1 VALLDISHAEYQRL
15 VLEALWVH
23 QQHNDVDVALLDR
36 VLSSPDFRARAAAVR
51 VMCYWRD
58 RVPDALALLRRMAA
72 DEHPRVRLE
81 AVRAAS
87 FFTVPEAVEVV
98 LIAAERPTD
107 EYLDFVRGET
117 MKTLEP
123 IWKQAIGGNVPLTLS
138 TDAGTRYLLANL
150 SNERL
155 LKTPRS
161 RAVFREML
169 TRPGLLDEQRRE
181 AVQGLARLDQKPEWR
196 VVLDTIQTL
205 DANSAGVDTSVV
217 FDLVRQLSG
226 RSGDEL
232 AAARAELE
240 KLAVS
245 AAQPVFRQ
253 IGYVALINIDRS
265 VDRAWTLANRSVQ
278 SLTDFLSAMPLIAD
292 AGVRA
297 TLYPRI
303 EPLLTGLPRALADQA
318 SLVKSPMGRYVRIEL
333 PRRGTLT
340 LAEVEVTSGGRNI
353 APAGKATQR
362 NTASGGDASRAIDGN
377 KSGAYG
383 DGGQTHTA
391 ENTPRPWWQLDL
403 GGEWP
408 IESITIYNRT
418 DGQLGRRLSNF
429 TLTVLDGDRKEIF
442 REDRI
447 PSPTPSKTFELGAGD
462 PVVAV
467 RHAAMAAL
475 TQVRG
480 QEAKTFRSIAAF
492 VKNEQD
498 RTPAVRALLR
508 IPRGDWQRDL
518 ASPLV
523 EQLVAYVRKLPP
535 ANRTSAE
542 ALDAQEF
549 AYALASLL
557 PSADAKRTRA
567 ELGELGVRV
576 VRIGTLFERMSYDKD
591 VIAVRAGKPVELI
604 FENTDLM
611 PHNLVITEPGAMAQ
625 IGQMAEDT
633 AQQPDAA
640 RRHFVPPSSQVLLSS
655 ILLQPRQSQ
664 KLSFTAPT
672 KPGVYPYVCTYPGHW
687 RRMYGALYVVEDLDA
702 YLENPAAY
710 LASNPLPIKDEL
722 LKDRRPRTEW
732 KFDDLAVAIESLQ
745 PGRSYGNGKH
755 LFQMANCSS
764 CHKLDG
770 VGTEIGPDLAK
781 LDPKWTHVEIL
792 KEMLEPS
799 ANINEKYQSYI
810 LTLESGKTLTGL
822 IVDESID
829 GVKVIEN
836 PLAKADPVVI
846 RPKEIIERERAAVS
860 IMPKGLLD
868 KLSRDEILD
877 LVAYVAA
884 RGNREHP
891 LFKGGHDHSG
901 HAGH

>member
-1 VALLDISHAEYQRL
+1 GRLWVAAWRTYPHWKPTEPMDDKLLILEDTDGNGRADKCTTFAGDLHNPTGFEFWRGGVIVAQGPAILFLKDTNGDDKYDVKEHLLSGVDTADTHHTANSFILDPGGALYFQEGTFHHSQIETPWGPPRRVANGAVFRYEPRSQKIDVYVSHGFANPHGHAFDEWGQDIVADGTGANPYHAALFSGHVNFPQKHARPPQVYQQRTRPLPAIEYLSSQHFPDEMQGHLLVENVIGFLGILRYKVSDKGASFTATEQEPILSSTDANFRPVDIEIGPDGAIWFTDWQNPIIGHMQHNLRDPSRDQEHGRVYRITYENRPLNKPVAVAGEPIEKLLDLLKHPELRVRYRARIELSDRPSDDVITAVDRWLAVLDKSHAEYQRL

-23 QQHNDVDVALLDR
+23 QQHNSVDVALLDR

-161 RAVFREML
+161 RAVYREML

-498 RTPAVRALLR
+498 RTPAIRALLR
-508 IPRGDWQRDL
+508 IPRGDW
-518 ASPLV
+518 
-523 EQLVAYVRKLPP
+523 
-535 ANRTSAE
+535 
-542 ALDAQEF
+542 
-549 AYALASLL
+549 
-557 PSADAKRTRA
+557 
-567 ELGELGVRV
+567 
-576 VRIGTLFERMSYDKD
+576 
-591 VIAVRAGKPVELI
+591 
-604 FENTDLM
+604 
-611 PHNLVITEPGAMAQ
+611 
-625 IGQMAEDT
+625 
-633 AQQPDAA
+633 
-640 RRHFVPPSSQVLLSS
+640 
-655 ILLQPRQSQ
+655 
-664 KLSFTAPT
+664 
-672 KPGVYPYVCTYPGHW
+672 
-687 RRMYGALYVVEDLDA
+687 
-702 YLENPAAY
+702 
-710 LASNPLPIKDEL
+710 
-722 LKDRRPRTEW
+722 
-732 KFDDLAVAIESLQ
+732 
-745 PGRSYGNGKH
+745 
-755 LFQMANCSS
+755 
-764 CHKLDG
+764 
-770 VGTEIGPDLAK
+770 
-781 LDPKWTHVEIL
+781 
-792 KEMLEPS
+792 
-799 ANINEKYQSYI
+799 
-810 LTLESGKTLTGL
+810 
-822 IVDESID
+822 
-829 GVKVIEN
+829 
-836 PLAKADPVVI
+836 
-846 RPKEIIERERAAVS
+846 
-860 IMPKGLLD
+860 
-868 KLSRDEILD
+868 
-877 LVAYVAA
+877 
-884 RGNREHP
+884 
-891 LFKGGHDHSG
+891 
-901 HAGH
+901 